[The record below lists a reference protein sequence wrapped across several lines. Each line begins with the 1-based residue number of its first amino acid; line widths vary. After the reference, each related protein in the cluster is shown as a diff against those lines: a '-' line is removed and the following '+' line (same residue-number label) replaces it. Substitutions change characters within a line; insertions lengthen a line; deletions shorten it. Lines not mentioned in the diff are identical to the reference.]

1 MPKLFFLV
9 TYVLIY
15 SYLKTPHKRS
25 LKNEKISFLLVF
37 IFVNFNA
44 ISQTKKQ
51 DTLHHQKDNR
61 FNYKALIIPA
71 SLIGYGALSLY
82 SDKLTTLDTSIRNSI
97 NSDNKKTF
105 AIDEGTQT
113 LAFLSVY
120 GLNLF
125 GVKGKNN
132 FKDRSIVLAT
142 AYLIMGSSV
151 TVLKKA
157 THRQR
162 PNTTDFT
169 SFPSGH
175 TATAF
180 MGAEFL
186 YQEYKDVSPWYGVSG
201 YFIAAGTGY
210 LRMYN
215 NKHWFSD
222 VIAAAGIGVLSTKIA
237 YWVQPFFKE
246 LFSKKETTTKT
257 AVIPYYNKNEVG
269 LAMSMSF

>member
-1 MPKLFFLV
+1 MK
-9 TYVLIY
+9 
-15 SYLKTPHKRS
+15 
-25 LKNEKISFLLVF
+25 KISFILVF
-37 IFVNFNA
+37 ILMHFNA
-44 ISQTKKQ
+44 VSQTKKQ
-51 DTLHHQKDNR
+51 DTLHQQKNID

-71 SLIGYGALSLY
+71 SLIGYGTLSLY
-82 SDKLTTLDTSIRNSI
+82 NNKLTNGDASIRNNI
-97 NSDNKKTF
+97 NSDNEKTF
-105 AIDEGTQT
+105 PLDEGTQS

-151 TVLKKA
+151 TVLKRT

-162 PNTTDFT
+162 PNQTGFT

-222 VIAAAGIGVLSTKIA
+222 VVAAAGIGILSTKIA
-237 YWVQPFFKE
+237 YWVQPFFKD
-246 LFSKKETTTKT
+246 LFSKKQTATKT
-257 AVIPYYNKNEVG
+257 AVVPYYNKNEMG

>member
-1 MPKLFFLV
+1 M
-9 TYVLIY
+9 
-15 SYLKTPHKRS
+15 H
-25 LKNEKISFLLVF
+25 
-37 IFVNFNA
+37 FNA
-44 ISQTKKQ
+44 VSQTKKQ
-51 DTLHHQKDNR
+51 DTLYQQKNID

-71 SLIGYGALSLY
+71 SLIGYGTLSLY
-82 SDKLTTLDTSIRNSI
+82 NDKLTNGDASIRNNI
-97 NSDNKKTF
+97 NSDNEKTF
-105 AIDEGTQT
+105 PLDEGTQS

-151 TVLKKA
+151 TVLKRT

-162 PNTTDFT
+162 PNQTGFT

-222 VIAAAGIGVLSTKIA
+222 VIAAAGIGILSTKIA
-237 YWVQPFFKE
+237 YWVQPLFKE
-246 LFSKKETTTKT
+246 LFSKKESSTTT
-257 AVIPYYNKNEVG
+257 AVIPYYNKKEVG
-269 LAMSMSF
+269 LSMSMSF

>member
-1 MPKLFFLV
+1 MK
-9 TYVLIY
+9 
-15 SYLKTPHKRS
+15 
-25 LKNEKISFLLVF
+25 KISFILVF
-37 IFVNFNA
+37 ILMHFNA
-44 ISQTKKQ
+44 VSQTKKQ
-51 DTLHHQKDNR
+51 DTLHQQKNID

-71 SLIGYGALSLY
+71 SLIGYGTLSLY
-82 SDKLTTLDTSIRNSI
+82 NDKLTNGDASIRNDI
-97 NSDNKKTF
+97 NSDNEKTF
-105 AIDEGTQT
+105 PLDEGTQS

-151 TVLKKA
+151 TVLKRT

-162 PNTTDFT
+162 PNQTGFT

-222 VIAAAGIGVLSTKIA
+222 VVAAAGIGILSTKIA
-237 YWVQPFFKE
+237 YWVQPFFKD
-246 LFSKKETTTKT
+246 LFSKKQTATKT
-257 AVIPYYNKNEVG
+257 AVVPYYNKNEMG

>member
-1 MPKLFFLV
+1 MK
-9 TYVLIY
+9 
-15 SYLKTPHKRS
+15 
-25 LKNEKISFLLVF
+25 KISFILVF
-37 IFVNFNA
+37 ILMHFNA
-44 ISQTKKQ
+44 VSQTKKQ
-51 DTLHHQKDNR
+51 DTLHQQKNID

-71 SLIGYGALSLY
+71 SLIGYGTLSLY
-82 SDKLTTLDTSIRNSI
+82 NNKLTNGDASIRNNI
-97 NSDNKKTF
+97 NSDNEKTF
-105 AIDEGTQT
+105 PLDEGTQS

-132 FKDRSIVLAT
+132 FKDRSIILAT

-151 TVLKKA
+151 TVLKRT

-162 PNTTDFT
+162 PNQTGFT

-222 VIAAAGIGVLSTKIA
+222 VVAAAGIGILSTKIA
-237 YWVQPFFKE
+237 YWVQPFFKD
-246 LFSKKETTTKT
+246 LFSKKQTATKT
-257 AVIPYYNKNEVG
+257 AVVPYYNKNEMG

>member
-1 MPKLFFLV
+1 MK
-9 TYVLIY
+9 
-15 SYLKTPHKRS
+15 
-25 LKNEKISFLLVF
+25 KISFVLVF
-37 IFVNFNA
+37 ILMYFNVF
-44 ISQTKKQ
+44 SQTKSQ
-51 DTLHHQKDNR
+51 DTLQQDKNIKVS
-61 FNYKALIIPA
+61 YKALIIPV
-71 SLIGYGALSLY
+71 SLIGYGTLSLY
-82 SDKLTTLDTSIRNSI
+82 NDRLTKLDNSIRNNI
-97 NSDNKKTF
+97 NSDNEKTF
-105 AIDEGTQT
+105 PLDEGTQS
-113 LAFLSVY
+113 LAFISVY

-142 AYLIMGSSV
+142 AYLLMGSSV
-151 TVLKKA
+151 TVLKNTTK
-157 THRQR
+157 RQR
-162 PNTTDFT
+162 PNQTGFT

-222 VIAAAGIGVLSTKIA
+222 VVAAAGIGILSTKIA
-237 YWVQPFFKE
+237 YWVQPFFKK
-246 LFSKKETTTKT
+246 LFSKEETTTQT
-257 AVIPYYNKNEVG
+257 AVIPYYNKNEIG
-269 LAMSMSF
+269 LSMSMSF

>member
-1 MPKLFFLV
+1 MRQIFF
-9 TYVLIY
+9 IGN
-15 SYLKTPHKRS
+15 LKSWIGALSKM
-25 LKNEKISFLLVF
+25 KKISFILVF
-37 IFVNFNA
+37 ILVHFNVF
-44 ISQTKKQ
+44 SQTKAQ
-51 DTLHHQKDNR
+51 DTLQQQKNIEAS
-61 FNYKALIIPA
+61 YKALIIPV

-82 SDKLTTLDTSIRNSI
+82 NDKLISLDASIRKKI
-97 NSDNKKTF
+97 NSDNEKTF
-105 AIDEGTQT
+105 PLDEGTQS
-113 LAFLSVY
+113 LAFVSVY

-142 AYLIMGSSV
+142 AYLLMGSAV
-151 TVLKKA
+151 TVLKN
-157 THRQR
+157 TTRRQR
-162 PNTTDFT
+162 PNQTGFT

-222 VIAAAGIGVLSTKIA
+222 VVAAAGIGILSTKIA
-237 YWVQPFFKE
+237 YWIQPFLKQ
-246 LFSKKETTTKT
+246 LFSKEETATQT
-257 AVIPYYNKNEVG
+257 AVIPYYNKNEIG
-269 LAMSMSF
+269 LTMSMSF

>member
-1 MPKLFFLV
+1 MK
-9 TYVLIY
+9 
-15 SYLKTPHKRS
+15 
-25 LKNEKISFLLVF
+25 KISFILVF
-37 IFVNFNA
+37 ILMHFNA
-44 ISQTKKQ
+44 FAQTKKQ
-51 DTLHHQKDNR
+51 DTLHQQKNID
-61 FNYKALIIPA
+61 FNYKALIIPTL
-71 SLIGYGALSLY
+71 LIGYGTLSLY
-82 SDKLTTLDTSIRNSI
+82 NDKLTNGDASIRNNI
-97 NSDNKKTF
+97 NSDNEKTF
-105 AIDEGTQT
+105 PLDEGTQS

-151 TVLKKA
+151 TVLKRT

-162 PNTTDFT
+162 PNQTGFT

-222 VIAAAGIGVLSTKIA
+222 VVAAAGIGILSTKIA
-237 YWVQPFFKE
+237 YWVQPFFKD
-246 LFSKKETTTKT
+246 LFSKKQTATKT
-257 AVIPYYNKNEVG
+257 AVVPYYNKNEMG